1 MARDRNTGKGA
12 PINRLLPQTDFEQE
26 LFEAADARAA
36 AKKAERSLPAA
47 AKAEAA
53 QQRQAE
59 VDAMM
64 TAARPFFSLPALA
77 PKHTF
82 PMARTKLTNTLIT
95 EPQHQNTAGRVFGG
109 FLMRRAFELAF
120 ACCYVF
126 VRQRHLRDVWR
137 FRPANPDTITNHRRL
152 APSLTSWLWTT

>member
-1 MARDRNTGKGA
+1 MSLTLSHPRQSEGLVAFSLCVYAAHLILVPVTFVARDRNTGKGA
-12 PINRLLPQTDFEQE
+12 PINRLLPQTEFEQE
-26 LFEAADARAA
+26 LFAAADARAA
-36 AKKAERSLPAA
+36 AKKAERSLSAA

-126 VRQRHLRDVWR
+126 VRQ
-137 FRPANPDTITNHRRL
+137 
-152 APSLTSWLWTT
+152 